1 MNILS
6 IILAVLLGISLLVNG
21 CLLAMWVL
29 TAEALKRDEKIIK
42 ASQEVLNEKMLGG
55 E

>member
-6 IILAVLLGISLLVNG
+6 IILAVLLGISLFENG
-21 CLLAMWVL
+21 CLFIMWLL
-29 TAEALKRDEKIIK
+29 TAETLKQDEKIIK
-42 ASQEVLNEKMLGG
+42 ASREVLSEKKLGG